1 MGAFS
6 QIFRKLSN
14 KFMNDYAIEVD
25 PDLAEKLPKIDIDT
39 EKLPPKLS
47 DLSSFRSSGFFQ
59 ELKDYFKQEISDDF
73 QGAKNVKIMPSSSVL
88 EKEAAHEVDGY
99 LYGSFPYS
107 DFWDEVDQKDVVK
120 IVDELKTKYSL
131 DNEDVRNYM
140 GEIGGAG
147 EDIMPE
153 VEAILNPNISALPRR
168 PPPAADDFETALA
181 KALETIK
188 EDD

>member
-120 IVDELKTKYSL
+120 IVDEL
-131 DNEDVRNYM
+131 
-140 GEIGGAG
+140 
-147 EDIMPE
+147 
-153 VEAILNPNISALPRR
+153 
-168 PPPAADDFETALA
+168 
-181 KALETIK
+181 
-188 EDD
+188 